1 MMLSKIAALFSI
13 QIQHCSYKMKKK
25 KTSICTF
32 YIKGRCENKNS
43 NIQCGYFHI
52 LLLYFG
58 RVPDT
63 NFNRSLYLTIYEEKF
78 NVKFAN

>member
-1 MMLSKIAALFSI
+1 MKIITTLLYENDFSVDI
-13 QIQHCSYKMKKK
+13 F
-25 KTSICTF
+25 IC
-32 YIKGRCENKNS
+32 
-43 NIQCGYFHI
+43 